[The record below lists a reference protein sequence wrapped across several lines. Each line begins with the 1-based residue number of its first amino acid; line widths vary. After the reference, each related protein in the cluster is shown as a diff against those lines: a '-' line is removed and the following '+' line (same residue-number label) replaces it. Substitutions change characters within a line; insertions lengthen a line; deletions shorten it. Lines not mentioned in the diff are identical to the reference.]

1 MKRGIWL
8 CIEVHGIIHGCMV
21 RYRGA
26 WRYTW
31 MYGDVSACI
40 IGVYGNV

>member
-1 MKRGIWL
+1 MYGDEKRYIGGCL
-8 CIEVHGIIHGCMV
+8 EVHGIIRGCMV

-31 MYGDVSACI
+31 MYGDV
-40 IGVYGNV
+40 